1 MTVLI
6 IDDQLSVLSGIRN
19 GVRFDT
25 LGIEN
30 IRTASSAA
38 QAREIISNE
47 NIDIILS
54 DIEMPGED
62 GLSLNEWVADKYPSI
77 IRILLTSHAEFSYA
91 QASIKLGCF
100 DYIVQP
106 APYDEIEASL
116 SKAID
121 KLKKTA
127 RGNCITTTVLFIMR
141 ISMK

>member
-91 QASIKLGCF
+91 DRKS
-100 DYIVQP
+100 V
-106 APYDEIEASL
+106 
-116 SKAID
+116 
-121 KLKKTA
+121 
-127 RGNCITTTVLFIMR
+127 V
-141 ISMK
+141 